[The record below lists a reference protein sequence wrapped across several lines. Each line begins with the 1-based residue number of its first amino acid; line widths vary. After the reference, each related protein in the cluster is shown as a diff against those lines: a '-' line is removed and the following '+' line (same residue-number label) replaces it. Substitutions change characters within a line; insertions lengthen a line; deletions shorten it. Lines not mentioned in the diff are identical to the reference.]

1 MNESFK
7 KKIFCRVKIMKNLFS
22 LLLLLHISSLLNAQ
36 TLDLPPRPAGA
47 LTGSEFAQL
56 VWDFSLTDRENEI
69 YAQIMSGNIPD
80 FQRNLVPI
88 NFNQTVGGVNY
99 QVIYYVLPDYV
110 AVGSDT
116 NYFLIPMTPILA
128 QKLCNNLQCTVPTRK
143 MVDQI
148 WSNATVKLA
157 PAPIS
162 PSPAMTTVPVFWE
175 HNQIVWQQRQAVI
188 QSHPLGELVA
198 GNKKDVVISN
208 LIYGNPPPNRVVIYG
223 WHYQNGT
230 PIQPLYSGHSETYV
244 DYSHGIRLV
253 QDSITINGQPASIK
267 SILQNDSLFILLSD
281 EGRIPQPYY
290 PLTTSIN
297 PPKAWCVIS
306 NDENSLKLKIHND
319 PDATHYLVHL
329 STNGINFPNSVL
341 LEKHNL
347 VINGLH
353 NDSVYYIR
361 LQAVGTDTSSFS
373 EVLAGIP
380 DHTGKKVLIVN
391 GFDRPYAGNT
401 RDFIRMHASAV
412 KNYGY
417 NFESSSNEAVT
428 YGLINLNEYDIVSWI
443 LGTESTVDETFSTSE
458 QSYVSLFLQN
468 GGAFFVSGSEI
479 AWDLDNRGSASDKNF
494 FWNYLKSEYIADA
507 PNNQSNTYYTAEGI
521 TGSVFE
527 EITSINFD
535 NGTHGT
541 YNVSWPDVIN
551 GKNGGINVLNYSGL
565 ASLNAAG
572 VVYKGFFSGGTTN
585 GGLVY
590 FGFPFETI
598 YPESKRF
605 DVMNKVLEFL
615 SDLTDISD
623 NTNYLPQE
631 YILYQNY
638 PNPFNPSTTISWQS
652 PLGSHQTLK
661 VYDLLG
667 REVATLV
674 DEYKEAGKY
683 EAVFDA
689 SELSSGVYYYRLQ
702 TENYTAANKMI
713 VIK

>member
-1 MNESFK
+1 
-7 KKIFCRVKIMKNLFS
+7 MKNLFF
-22 LLLLLHISSLLNAQ
+22 LLLLLNFSPVLTAQ
-36 TLDLPPRPAGA
+36 TLNLPSRSPDA
-47 LTGSEFAQL
+47 LNGSEFAQL

-80 FQRNLVPI
+80 FQRNLVPV
-88 NFNQTVGGVNY
+88 NFNQNVGDVNY
-99 QVIYYVLPDYV
+99 QVTYYVLPDY
-110 AVGSDT
+110 AAIGSDS

-128 QKLCNNLQCTVPTRK
+128 QKLCNNLQSTLPTRK
-143 MVDQI
+143 MVNQI

-175 HNQIVWQQRQAVI
+175 HNQIVWQQRQALI

-230 PIQPLYSGHSETYV
+230 PIQPLYSGHSESYV

-253 QDSITINGQPASIK
+253 LDSIVLNGQPASIK
-267 SILQNDSLFILLSD
+267 SVLQNDSIHTLFSD

-290 PLTTSIN
+290 PLTTSSIK
-297 PPKAWCVIS
+297 PPRAWCVLS
-306 NDENSLKLKIHND
+306 NGENSLKIKIHND

-341 LEKHNL
+341 LDKQNL
-347 VINGLH
+347 VITGLH
-353 NDSVYYIR
+353 NNSLYYIR
-361 LQAVGTDTSSFS
+361 LQAVGIDTSSFS

-380 DHTGKKVLIVN
+380 NTAGKKVLIVN

-401 RDFIRMHASAV
+401 RDFIRMHTSAV

-428 YGLINLNEYDIVSWI
+428 YGLINLNNYDIVCWI
-443 LGTESTVDETFSTSE
+443 LGTESTFDETFSTSE
-458 QSYVSLFLQN
+458 QSYVSSFLQN
-468 GGAFFVSGSEI
+468 GGALFVSGSEI
-479 AWDLDNRGSASDKNF
+479 AWDLDNRGSASDKVF
-494 FWNYLKSEYIADA
+494 FLNYLKAEYVADA
-507 PNNQSNTYYTAEGI
+507 PDNQSNTYYTAEAIAGSAFDGI
-521 TGSVFE
+521 TNIS
-527 EITSINFD
+527 FD

-551 GKNGGINVLNYSGL
+551 GKNGGVNTLKYSGL

-572 VVYKGFFSGGTTN
+572 IVFKGLFSGGITN

-605 DVMNKVLEFL
+605 EVMNKVLDFL
-615 SDLTDISD
+615 SDLTNVSD
-623 NTNYLPQE
+623 NTNQPPQE
-631 YILYQNY
+631 FILYQNY
-638 PNPFNPSTTISWQS
+638 PNPFNPITTISWQS
-652 PLGSHQTLK
+652 PVGSWQTIK
-661 VYDLLG
+661 VYDVLG

-674 DEYKEAGKY
+674 DQYKEAGY
-683 EAVFDA
+683 HEVEFNT
-689 SELSSGVYYYRLQ
+689 SSPLGSGNIVNLSSGIYFYQLTSGDYIE
-702 TENYTAANKMI
+702 TKKMLM
-713 VIK
+713 VK